1 MASAALLAAGCST
14 ENKAE
19 GTEYGT
25 LKVSCPA
32 ALQRWR

>member
-1 MASAALLAAGCST
+1 MKRQLIYLMASAALLAAGCST

-25 LKVSCPA
+25 LKVS
-32 ALQRWR
+32 